1 MISEVL
7 MAMKI
12 HDFALWSQGIWVVS
26 ILRRNIFRRWVLI
39 LLRKADH
46 TTELSTQED

>member
-12 HDFALWSQGIWVVS
+12 HGFVLWSQDIWVVS
-26 ILRRNIFRRWVLI
+26 ALRRNIFRRWVPI
-39 LLRKADH
+39 LFRKADQ
-46 TTELSTQED
+46 TTKVSTQED